1 MRFDSLSLI
10 HKVRPLDIFHNQPV
24 TDAIKNLNGC
34 NKVSSITCFEFST
47 PLQKSIPYCKLISVL
62 NEHID
67 FCFKGGD
74 GEFIA
79 VYKKGSQSH
88 NKISF
93 TKTSLK
99 KAVKHL
105 LKKCNFKLGN
115 IIFRQNYW
123 NCHGFWSSY
132 MLSKSLF
139 ILLWEWIDPEGEKH
153 WY

>member
-74 GEFIA
+74 GNLLQFI
-79 VYKKGSQSH
+79 KKGVSR
-88 NKISF
+88 I
-93 TKTSLK
+93 TRY
-99 KAVKHL
+99 HL
-105 LKKCNFKLGN
+105 P
-115 IIFRQNYW
+115 R
-123 NCHGFWSSY
+123 
-132 MLSKSLF
+132 
-139 ILLWEWIDPEGEKH
+139 LLWKRLWNIYSRSAILSWVIWSLDKTIGIAMGSDLATCFPNLFLYCYENE
-153 WY
+153 